1 MKRTQVLSAAA
12 ALLLVATA
20 AHAQRGQDIRGGHQD
35 QRGQVSRQDQQRQ
48 GGDDRRAAVPQQ
60 GARGGDQG
68 RAEQARAEQQSRAD
82 QGRADQARAEQARA
96 DQARADQARAEQGRA
111 EQARAEQARA
121 AEMQSQQRR
130 TAQLGEQQREF
141 QGRQAQQ
148 QQLER
153 AQRAEQEAQ
162 LAQRERQ
169 RQASGAFDRD
179 RGDHFDRD
187 DRPVYQYRYN
197 VRGVFRETNQFG
209 VDVLRQAVNQGYQE
223 GYRAGLVDRRD
234 GVPSDFQRAFD
245 FESGSFGYAGDYV
258 PQSDYSYYL
267 REGFQRGYDDAYW
280 NRARYG
286 TFLNGNASILSDI
299 VTGILGLTMIH

>member
-20 AHAQRGQDIRGGHQD
+20 AHAQRGQDNRGGHPD

-48 GGDDRRAAVPQQ
+48 GGDPRAAMPQQ
-60 GARGGDQG
+60 RGGDQG
-68 RAEQARAEQQSRAD
+68 RPDQARAEQSRADQARAEQSRAD

-96 DQARADQARAEQGRA
+96 EQARAEQGRA
-111 EQARAEQARA
+111 EQARDAELQN
-121 AEMQSQQRR
+121 QRR
-130 TAQLGEQQREF
+130 NAQLAEQQRES
-141 QGRQAQQ
+141 QARQAQQ

-162 LAQRERQ
+162 LARRERE

-179 RGDHFDRD
+179 RDHL
-187 DRPVYQYRYN
+187 VYEYRYN
-197 VRGVFRETNQFG
+197 MGGVYRETNEFG
-209 VDVLRQAVNQGYQE
+209 VDALRQAVNQGYQD

-234 GVPSDFQRAFD
+234 GVPADFQRAFE
-245 FESGSFGYAGDYV
+245 FENGNFGYSGAYV
-258 PQSDYSYYL
+258 PLSDYSYYV

-299 VTGILGLTMIH
+299 AAGILGLTMIH

>member
-20 AHAQRGQDIRGGHQD
+20 AHAQRGQDTRGGHQD

-48 GGDDRRAAVPQQ
+48 GRDDRRAAVPQQ

-68 RAEQARAEQQSRAD
+68 RAEQARAEQSRAD

-96 DQARADQARAEQGRA
+96 DQGRA
-111 EQARAEQARA
+111 EQARAEQARGEQARA
-121 AEMQSQQRR
+121 AEMQNQRR
-130 TAQLGEQQREF
+130 TAQLGEQQREL
-141 QGRQAQQ
+141 QARQAQQ
-148 QQLER
+148 QQLDR

-179 RGDHFDRD
+179 RGGRFDRD
-187 DRPVYQYRYN
+187 DHPVYQYRYN
-197 VRGVFRETNQFG
+197 VRGVFRETNEFG
-209 VDVLRQAVNQGYQE
+209 VDVLRQALNQGYQE
-223 GYRAGLVDRRD
+223 GYHAGLLDRRD

-245 FESGSFGYAGDYV
+245 FENGNFGYAGTYV
-258 PQSDYSYYL
+258 PQSDYSYYF